1 MKVYFDKEYLRELYV
16 SGKTSD
22 KKHRFLPDVVRR
34 FVKVVDMMVAV
45 DNVNSLALCGGL
57 HYEHLH
63 GDKQGYSSVRVNKK
77 YRIEFTE
84 HIEGSETVATVCNI
98 TELSNHYD

>member
-22 KKHRFLPDVVRR
+22 K
-34 FVKVVDMMVAV
+34 
-45 DNVNSLALCGGL
+45 
-57 HYEHLH
+57 
-63 GDKQGYSSVRVNKK
+63 
-77 YRIEFTE
+77 
-84 HIEGSETVATVCNI
+84 SETVATVCNI

>member
-22 KKHRFLPDVVRR
+22 RKHRFQPDVVRR

-45 DNVNSLALCGGL
+45 DNVNGLALCGGL

-63 GDKQGYSSVRVNKK
+63 GDKLGYSSVRVNKK

-84 HIEGSETVATVCNI
+84 HVEGCETVATVCNI